1 VIYKKESFEKYQALL
16 DTIHTTTVIGIS
28 NIDFEQ
34 VAQRIS
40 AAQEEYQSSFSI
52 TDQNDTTEE
61 NIIEKLKSASK
72 DIPQNNPNNNEK

>member
-40 AAQEEYQSSFSI
+40 TAQEEYQSSFSI

-72 DIPQNNPNNNEK
+72 EIPAINNKKTE